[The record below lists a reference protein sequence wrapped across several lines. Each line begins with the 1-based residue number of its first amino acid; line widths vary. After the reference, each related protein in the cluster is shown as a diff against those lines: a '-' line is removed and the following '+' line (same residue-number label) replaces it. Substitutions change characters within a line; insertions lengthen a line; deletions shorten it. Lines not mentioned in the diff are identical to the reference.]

1 MLYNGINL
9 IYINMSH
16 ILWLKT
22 FSKLFQW
29 TFYNMNPQIEG
40 GFYNFQIYFCGK
52 SGLLW

>member
-22 FSKLFQW
+22 FSKLN
-29 TFYNMNPQIEG
+29 FYNMNPR